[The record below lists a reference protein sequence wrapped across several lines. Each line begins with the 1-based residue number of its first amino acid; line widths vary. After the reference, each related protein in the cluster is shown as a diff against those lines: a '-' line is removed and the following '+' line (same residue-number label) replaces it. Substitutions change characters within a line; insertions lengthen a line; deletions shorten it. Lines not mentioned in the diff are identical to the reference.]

1 MFLFNKLKN
10 KNKFEKVLTL
20 SILVAIFLLFSSCI
34 RYIILGSVN
43 WDEPFQLHSLEKHL
57 SFAQSI
63 LDGEK
68 KDYQDLPSNMEWY
81 GVGLKLIYS
90 APRLAFQKL
99 FGSNKLALYASL
111 RGFGLL
117 VYIFAG
123 VILYYTSNFY
133 QKSKSKI
140 LPLIYFTF
148 PLLAGESYLNI
159 TDIPFAICFTFYSLI
174 NGILVIKNNTVKE
187 KKSTQSKVFLT
198 KKSFFENK
206 KILNILSTFSA
217 ALLIN
222 SKASMIAPVLI
233 IETILAFYISDK
245 GVDIYKNF
253 INLTKKFIVRL
264 FAILGFTYLITP
276 SGWIEPF
283 RYYTEVVKAFARFG
297 GFSSAYINGAE
308 LTTNT
313 ESWSLF
319 EYLWRW
325 GQIKIPLIMIILV
338 FIFISLFIYKLIT
351 RKGRYKDEAIFNPI
365 LIFYGLQLA
374 LTPAIAIAA
383 NSSSYNALRH
393 WCFLYPPL
401 IVFSAF
407 VVDNYLIN
415 SKSKKFNL
423 FSKFVVVVLTV
434 LANIDNV
441 LMMPYSNISFNT
453 YGRKFVN
460 HKNTDIDYWGYSA
473 GELLKKKVSKGYQIR
488 SPEAPFK
495 MNTSH
500 TPYHVKNQIHKYPY
514 VFGTHTIKNMKDI
527 DDNCKKVENVSRKL
541 LFRKDP
547 IIMSKIGI
555 CPIHSSN
562 VWNVYSSN
570 EGKIEV
576 ELKENKTFIVL
587 PSKLTAFSLRRI
599 KEEEIS
605 NTKNLVML
613 FLNKGKLSVEKVTY
627 ENNKLKHTSF
637 KIQKKEDIGNY
648 FKNYLK
654 PKTLLTRGFQDNIID
669 WELGLYDEKSNV
681 EKIYENDSTAL
692 VSLKKQYVG
701 LVCKRK
707 NDRPLKIIIKKPT
720 GELLVRGLDSLN
732 LIKNPDIKPGIFYIN
747 KVECI
752 FDKEDNIEK
761 IFVYETNL
769 LTNFRWQI
777 GLDGFFLNSK
787 QI

>member
-1 MFLFNKLKN
+1 MLSKFKKRNSFERFLILAT
-10 KNKFEKVLTL
+10 LT
-20 SILVAIFLLFSSCI
+20 SIIILVCACI
-34 RYIILGSVN
+34 KYIIFGSVTF
-43 WDEPFQLHSLEKHL
+43 DEPSQKLGLNEHLNFAGDILKGERRSYNSLFDTTEL
-57 SFAQSI
+57 
-63 LDGEK
+63 
-68 KDYQDLPSNMEWY
+68 Y
-81 GVGLKLIYS
+81 GAGLKLIYIW
-90 APRLAFQKL
+90 PMLIFQNL
-99 FGSNKLALYASL
+99 INVGNKNLLEFISL
-111 RGFGLL
+111 RGFALFI
-117 VYIFAG
+117 YISTGIF
-123 VILYYTSNFY
+123 LYYTSNFY
-133 QKSKSKI
+133 QKNKSKI

-148 PLLAGESYLNI
+148 PLLAGESFYNI
-159 TDIPFAICFTFYSLI
+159 KDIPFAICFTFYSLI
-174 NGILVIKNNTVKE
+174 NGILVIKSNTLKE

-233 IETILAFYISDK
+233 IETILAFYITDK

-276 SGWIEPF
+276 PGWIEPF
-283 RYYTEVVKAFARFG
+283 RYYTEVVKAFSNWSG
-297 GFSSAYINGAE
+297 TQGDLILGKPLVN
-308 LTTNT
+308 NT

-407 VVDNYLIN
+407 VVDNYLLN

-473 GELLKKKVSKGYQIR
+473 GELLKKKKTINGYMVKSTESPIR
-488 SPEAPFK
+488 TG
-495 MNTSH
+495 TSH
-500 TPYHVKNQIHKYPY
+500 TPHHIKNENHKYLY
-514 VFGTHTIKNMKDI
+514 AQQGWL
-527 DDNCKKVENVSRKL
+527 SR
-541 LFRKDP
+541 
-547 IIMSKIGI
+547 
-555 CPIHSSN
+555 
-562 VWNVYSSN
+562 V
-570 EGKIEV
+570 
-576 ELKENKTFIVL
+576 
-587 PSKLTAFSLRRI
+587 PS
-599 KEEEIS
+599 
-605 NTKNLVML
+605 
-613 FLNKGKLSVEKVTY
+613 
-627 ENNKLKHTSF
+627 
-637 KIQKKEDIGNY
+637 
-648 FKNYLK
+648 
-654 PKTLLTRGFQDNIID
+654 
-669 WELGLYDEKSNV
+669 
-681 EKIYENDSTAL
+681 
-692 VSLKKQYVG
+692 
-701 LVCKRK
+701 
-707 NDRPLKIIIKKPT
+707 
-720 GELLVRGLDSLN
+720 GE
-732 LIKNPDIKPGIFYIN
+732 
-747 KVECI
+747 
-752 FDKEDNIEK
+752 
-761 IFVYETNL
+761 
-769 LTNFRWQI
+769 
-777 GLDGFFLNSK
+777 
-787 QI
+787 